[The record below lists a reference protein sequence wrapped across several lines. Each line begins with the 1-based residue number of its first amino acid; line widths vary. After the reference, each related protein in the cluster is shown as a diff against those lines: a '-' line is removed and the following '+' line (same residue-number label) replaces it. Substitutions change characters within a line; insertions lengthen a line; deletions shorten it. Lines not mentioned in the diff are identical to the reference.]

1 MTRDDTASGGAD
13 VAVAVYEQLRL
24 YMHEGG
30 TAPGGHC
37 GLVVLRRHGMAAW
50 MAWRMMGAAASA
62 PVTAPQRPVS
72 APLPAND
79 LHASLVR
86 LLASLALSG
95 RKARSR

>member
-1 MTRDDTASGGAD
+1 MSRGDTASGGAD
-13 VAVAVYEQLRL
+13 VLVAVYEQLRL

-37 GLVVLRRHGMAAW
+37 GLVLLRRAGMAAW
-50 MAWRMMGAAASA
+50 MAWRMMGAAARA

-72 APLPAND
+72 APLAADD
-79 LHASLVR
+79 LHTSLVR
-86 LLASLALSG
+86 VLASLAMSG

>member
-1 MTRDDTASGGAD
+1 
-13 VAVAVYEQLRL
+13 VAVAVYEQLRR

-37 GLVVLRRHGMAAW
+37 GLVLLRRAGLAAW

-72 APLPAND
+72 VPLPADD

-86 LLASLALSG
+86 VLASLAMSG
-95 RKARSR
+95 RKARGR